1 MERRPRTFDVTVHQV
16 IPFWRDIRV
25 IQIAAQFIFA
35 LVTILIILTLVN
47 NILTAL
53 AAIGQRPSLDFWQS
67 PAGFDF
73 AEGPGVRAT
82 DTTLRAFTVGLIN
95 TLRAVGVGLVA
106 ATILGVLVGV
116 ALLSRNWLLRTLT
129 QAYVEIF
136 RNTPLLVQ
144 LLFFYQGVF
153 RALPQIQEATV
164 LPGPV
169 YLSNRGLVIPAVFT
183 TETFPLWL
191 TYVLVGMVAGMVVWY
206 VRARY
211 QRDTGQPGH
220 QWLLGLL
227 AVIPFAVVGWLVIS
241 PPPFG
246 INLPQP
252 TLFERPDGVTVIRRI
267 EGGEMITPEYASL
280 VVGLVLYTAVFI
292 GEIVRAGIQAVPY
305 GQIEAAR
312 ALGLTYGQTLQL
324 VVLPQALRVIIP
336 PLGNQ
341 YLNLAKNSSLATAIA
356 YADVFQI
363 SKTLMSQTG
372 QVVTLFASVMLAYL
386 TMSLSISA
394 VMNWINARL
403 KLKER

>member
-1 MERRPRTFDVTVHQV
+1 MAERPRTFDLAAHQP

-35 LVTILIILTLVN
+35 LVTIIVILTLIN
-47 NILTAL
+47 NIFTAL
-53 AAIGQRPSLDFWQS
+53 GAIGQRPSLDFWDS
-67 PAGFDF
+67 AAGFDF

-82 DTTLRAFTVGLIN
+82 DTVSRAFTVGIIN
-95 TLRAVGVGLVA
+95 TLRVVGVGLVA
-106 ATILGVLVGV
+106 STVLGVLVGI
-116 ALLSRNWLLRTLT
+116 ALLSHNWLLRHIT
-129 QAYVEIF
+129 QGYVEIF

-144 LLFFYQGVF
+144 LIFFYQGVF

-169 YLSNRGLVIPAVFT
+169 YLSNRGLVIPALIPTAV
-183 TETFPLWL
+183 FPLWL
-191 TYVLVGMVAGMVVWY
+191 LYVAVGVVAAGFLWY
-206 VRARY
+206 VRGRY
-211 QRDTGQPGH
+211 QRETGQPGH
-220 QWLLGLL
+220 QMIYAVAAILFFAVLGWL
-227 AVIPFAVVGWLVIS
+227 AVGEAPWTV
-241 PPPFG
+241 
-246 INLPQP
+246 NLPQP

-267 EGGEMITPEYASL
+267 EGGELITPEYAAL
-280 VVGLVLYTAVFI
+280 LVGLVLYTAAFI

-312 ALGLTYGQTLQL
+312 ALGLGYGQTLQL
-324 VVLPQALRVIIP
+324 VILPQALRVIIP

-356 YADVFQI
+356 FADVFQI

-372 QVVTLFASVMLAYL
+372 QVVTLFASAMLVYL
-386 TMSLSISA
+386 VLSLTISA
-394 VMNWINARL
+394 AMNWVNARL

>member
-1 MERRPRTFDVTVHQV
+1 MERRPRTLDVTVHQAV
-16 IPFWRDIRV
+16 PFWRDIRI

-35 LVTILIILTLVN
+35 LLTILIILVLIN

-53 AAIGQRPSLDFWQS
+53 AAIGQRPSLDFWQE

-73 AEGPGVRAT
+73 SEGPGVRAT
-82 DTTLRAFTVGLIN
+82 DTTLRAFTVGVIN
-95 TLRAVGVGLVA
+95 TLRAVGIGLVA
-106 ATILGVLVGV
+106 ATVLGVLVGI
-116 ALLSRNWLLRTLT
+116 ALLSRNWLLRNLT
-129 QAYVEIF
+129 QAFVEIF

-169 YLSNRGLVIPAVFT
+169 YLSNRGLVVPALVPTASFPTWLVF
-183 TETFPLWL
+183 
-191 TYVLVGMVAGMVVWY
+191 VLAGAVIGGVIWY
-206 VRARY
+206 ARSRY
-211 QRDTGQPGH
+211 QRETGHPGH
-220 QWLLGLL
+220 QWLLGVL
-227 AVIPFAVVGWLVIS
+227 AILFCAVLGWLLVGQA
-241 PPPFG
+241 PFSA
-246 INLPQP
+246 NLPQP

-267 EGGEMITPEYASL
+267 EGGEMISPEYASL

-292 GEIVRAGIQAVPY
+292 GEIVRAGIQAVPH
-305 GQIEAAR
+305 GQVEASR
-312 ALGLTYGQTLQL
+312 ALGLTYSQTLQL
-324 VVLPQALRVIIP
+324 VILPQALRVIIP

-356 YADVFQI
+356 FADVFQI

-372 QVVTLFASVMLAYL
+372 QVVTLFISVMLVYL
-386 TMSLSISA
+386 AMSLVISA
-394 VMNWINARL
+394 AMNWVNARL